1 MAVFTVNGTE
11 REASGGGTLLDCL
24 RDDLRLTS
32 VKRGCGEGSC
42 GTCTVLVDGRPLR
55 ACRLDLEAVEGRS
68 VLTVE
73 GLSDREKAVY
83 AWAFARCGAV
93 QCGFCTPAMVL
104 CAKALIDGNADP
116 TRREVK
122 EALRG
127 NICRCT
133 GYVKI
138 EEAVLLA
145 ARAFREG
152 LEPDDNDRPWRIG
165 EPMPRV
171 DAAPKVLGAARFA
184 DDFSLPGMLVGAV
197 LRSPAPRVRVRSLDV
212 SAARALPGVAA
223 VLTAKDVPGRRV
235 LGHLV
240 QDWPVLVAE
249 GEETRYVGDALALV
263 AAETKEAARKALEA
277 IRLDCEILRPLLSPE
292 EALAPG
298 APHIHEGGNLV
309 DVRTRV
315 VRGDVDRALA
325 EAAHVVTRTY
335 RTQRV
340 EHAFLEPESALA
352 EPADG
357 GLTVITGGQGVYDD
371 RRGIAAMLDLPEEKV
386 RIVTAL
392 VGGGF
397 GGKEDLSVQHHAALL
412 AWATGRRGKL
422 TLSRDESLRVHPKR
436 HPMTLEYTSACDGE
450 GHLTAHKIR
459 ITSDTGAYASLGGP
473 VLQRACTHATGPY
486 RTPNVDIEGKGVYT
500 HNVPCGAFRGF
511 GVTQSAFALES
522 QLNLLAEAVG
532 ISYWEIRRRNV
543 VVPGD
548 VLGNGQIAGPDTMIL
563 ETLLAAKEAYDS
575 SPYAGIAC
583 GMKNSGLG
591 VGVPDVSRVRL
602 EVRKGRATIFTS
614 AACMGQGIAAMTSQ
628 IVSHV
633 TGLPLSKITHVSADT
648 ALTPDAGTSTA
659 SRQTVFTGEATRR
672 CAEDLAADLSQS
684 GSLEALEGRSYYR
697 EFDFR
702 TDPMGSDK
710 ANPVSHIAYSY
721 ATQVFILDEAGRVC
735 RVVACHDSGKAINP
749 LSVEGQIEGGVVMG
763 LGYALTET
771 FPVDGGVPKAR
782 YGTLGLWRA
791 PDVPPVEVIL
801 VEPSGGDV
809 VFGAKGVGEIA
820 LVPPA
825 PAIALAYRRYDGKE
839 RTELPLAETPYR
851 RKP

>member
-1 MAVFTVNGTE
+1 MSVFTVNG
-11 REASGGGTLLDCL
+11 RRVEAGEGVLLDFL
-24 RDDLRLTS
+24 RDELKITS
-32 VKRGCGEGSC
+32 AKRGCGEGAC
-42 GTCTVLVDGRPLR
+42 GTCMVLVDGRAMR
-55 ACRLDLEAVEGRS
+55 ACVVSLDGLAGKA

-73 GLSDREKAVY
+73 GLSEREKAVY
-83 AWAFARCGAV
+83 AWAFGRTGAV
-93 QCGFCTPAMVL
+93 QCGFCTPGMVL
-104 CAKALIDGNADP
+104 SAKALLDRRPDP
-116 TRREVK
+116 TRPEVK
-122 EALRG
+122 EALKG

-138 EEAVLLA
+138 EEAVLFA

-152 LEPDDNDRPWRIG
+152 LVPDEASRAWRIG

-184 DDFSLPGMLVGAV
+184 DDFSLPSMLHGAV
-197 LRSPAPRVRVRSLDV
+197 LRSPVPRALIRSIDV
-212 SAARALPGVAA
+212 SAARALPGVVA
-223 VLTAKDVPGRRV
+223 VLTWKDVPGRRH

-249 GEETRYVGDALALV
+249 GEETHYVGDALALV
-263 AAETKEAARKALEA
+263 AAETDRAARQALEA
-277 IRLDCEILRPLLSPE
+277 VRLDYEVLEPLLSPE

-298 APHIHEGGNLV
+298 APQIHPGGNLV
-309 DVRTRV
+309 DVQTRV
-315 VRGDVDRALA
+315 VRGDVEKALA

-352 EPADG
+352 EPVEG

-371 RRGIAAMLDLPEEKV
+371 RRGIAAMLGLAPERV

-397 GGKEDLSVQHHAALL
+397 GGKEDLSVQHHAALM
-412 AWATGRRGKL
+412 AWTTGRPVKL

-436 HPMTLEYTSACDGE
+436 HPMTMEYTTGCDGE
-450 GHLTAHKIR
+450 GHITAQKIR

-486 RTPNVDIEGKGVYT
+486 RTANVDIEGRGVYT
-500 HNVPCGAFRGF
+500 NNVPCGAFRGF

-522 QLNLLAEAVG
+522 QLNLLAEALG

-548 VLGNGQIAGPDTMIL
+548 VLGNGQIAGPDTMML
-563 ETLLAAKEAYDS
+563 ETLLAAKEAYES

-602 EVRKGRATIFTS
+602 EVRGGQVTVCTS
-614 AACMGQGIAAMTSQ
+614 AACMGQGIATMTSQ

-633 TGLPLSKITHVSADT
+633 TGLSLSKIVHSGADT

-672 CAEDLAADLSQS
+672 CAEELRSDLASAGD
-684 GSLEALEGRSYYR
+684 LEALEGRTYYR
-697 EFDFR
+697 EFSFES
-702 TDPMGSDK
+702 DPMGSDK
-710 ANPVSHIAYSY
+710 AHPVSHIAYAF
-721 ATQVFILDEAGRVC
+721 ATQVFILDESGKVC
-735 RVVACHDSGKAINP
+735 RVVACHDSGRPINP

-771 FPVDGGVPKAR
+771 FPLEGGFPRAR

-791 PDVPPVEVIL
+791 TEVPPIEVLL
-801 VEPSGGDV
+801 VEPESDGDV

-825 PAIALAYRRYDGKE
+825 PAIALAYRRFDGKE
-839 RTELPLAETPYR
+839 RTELPLKETPYS
-851 RKP
+851 RKI